1 MIKGLLVEIDITD
14 LVWDEQTDG
23 TYKYALDRIDEF
35 IDELSDS
42 NKIIPNNFKDS
53 SNPAI
58 LIQIN
63 NKLISH
69 VKFQSSDWDEDAMHL
84 SLFLVLDFKSGDAL
98 NNYFLKQQMYK
109 SVYCYF
115 PVDNVIVYQAYSYGS
130 YHNSIAGYYN
140 PNKNANEQDFINYS
154 GDKAM
159 INLYNQAKSILLN

>member
-23 TYKYALDRIDEF
+23 TYKYAVDRIDEF

-84 SLFLVLDFKSGDAL
+84 SLFLVLDFKSYLYL
-98 NNYFLKQQMYK
+98 NE
-109 SVYCYF
+109 
-115 PVDNVIVYQAYSYGS
+115 
-130 YHNSIAGYYN
+130 SIN
-140 PNKNANEQDFINYS
+140 FTF
-154 GDKAM
+154 
-159 INLYNQAKSILLN
+159 